1 MASPQPPESG
11 EESPLNPAAVPVE
24 QLARMLGLP
33 MDDLCQHVAQGAPTN
48 ANGTI
53 NVVHY
58 AAWLNAP
65 GANTGQ
71 PVAQDGDDL

>member
-1 MASPQPPESG
+1 MVPTQPPESG

-48 ANGTI
+48 ANGAI

-58 AAWLNAP
+58 AAWLNTH
-65 GANTGQ
+65 TGQ
-71 PVAQDGDDL
+71 PEARDGDDN